1 MAKRVRAAEPLG
13 VKINETELG
22 ALRRL
27 SEGGE
32 TCRVC
37 SISELAQSVGKSVAT
52 IRNSLRALEGE
63 GLVVVHARFLRNG
76 GQLENEYEVT
86 ALGERVLRTCL
97 SSSEA
102 CDEG

>member
-1 MAKRVRAAEPLG
+1 MAKHVRAADSLD
-13 VKINETELG
+13 VKINETELEL
-22 ALRRL
+22 LRRL
-27 SEGGE
+27 SEGGKM
-32 TCRVC
+32 CRVC